1 MQQLTIEQ
9 KNDIE
14 VWNLMMK
21 ELELISRA
29 ANMAT
34 RYSEMNTIAPA
45 ELEALK

>member
-14 VWNLMMK
+14 VWNLMMR

-29 ANMAT
+29 ANMAAGARMT
-34 RYSEMNTIAPA
+34 YIAPTV
-45 ELEALK
+45 LEALK